1 MHARAS
7 LSGASDGSE
16 DGGAEH
22 GDGEKLTVIWKMS
35 DGLVFAT

>member
-1 MHARAS
+1 MHARAG
-7 LSGASDGSE
+7 LGGASDRSE

-22 GDGEKLTVIWKMS
+22 GDGEKLTVIWKMC